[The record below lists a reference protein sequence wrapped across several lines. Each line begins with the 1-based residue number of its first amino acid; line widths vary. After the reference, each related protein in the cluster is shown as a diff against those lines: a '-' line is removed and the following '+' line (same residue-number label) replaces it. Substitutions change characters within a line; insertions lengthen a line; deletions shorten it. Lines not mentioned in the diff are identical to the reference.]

1 MQQLL
6 HRQAA
11 FMEEMQRRNGWTY
24 RVQIDAVLSGLGS
37 SPADRQRPFGQLSSG
52 WRNRAALAQILL
64 SGCMCSRW
72 MRRRT
77 TWIWV
82 SLHAFHP
89 YGRLIAAKRL

>member
-24 RVQIDAVLSGLGS
+24 RVQIDAVPSGLGF
-37 SPADRQRPFGQLSSG
+37 SPADRPRPIGQLSGG

-64 SGCMCSRW
+64 SEPDVLLMDDPAHYPDMGILAYSS
-72 MRRRT
+72 
-77 TWIWV
+77 
-82 SLHAFHP
+82 SLW
-89 YGRLIAAKRL
+89 